1 LDCDAIV
8 HLLSPVYIPKKE
20 MMIGTSLLGPLALLL
35 LSMYF
40 KWTEAVLASGVFPS
54 SESESTG
61 SKFFR
66 ILFSKPGYWKL
77 SGQTGFVIAL
87 LFFAWMLL
95 AWSNRQGAPLMLTGA
110 GAVAVVLMLVP
121 LELLTKTCVKH
132 LSQGTLQVVIIP
144 FAMLHGLL
152 VPVWY
157 LFSLLTGELK
167 ALNLHPQEQ
176 KHPKM
181 NSELTLEKR
190 LFQNAQEFKSVRVY
204 ECMIP
209 RTEITAVDVQDGLE
223 KLHQAF
229 VESGHSK
236 IIVYRETIDDVIGYC
251 HSSALFRKPTTIE
264 SILTPILTV
273 SESMLAREL
282 LARLISER
290 KSLAIV
296 ADEFGGISGMVSMED
311 VIEEIFGEIED
322 EHDVDDLV
330 EQQLDAGTW
339 LLSARLEID
348 YLNETYGWNLPTGD
362 YETLGGLLLAQTE
375 DIPDPGDVIHLP
387 PFTLLVQSTLDN
399 RIDTVKLTLEAPGTD
414 SK

>member
-1 LDCDAIV
+1 
-8 HLLSPVYIPKKE
+8 
-20 MMIGTSLLGPLALLL
+20 
-35 LSMYF
+35 
-40 KWTEAVLASGVFPS
+40 
-54 SESESTG
+54 
-61 SKFFR
+61 
-66 ILFSKPGYWKL
+66 
-77 SGQTGFVIAL
+77 
-87 LFFAWMLL
+87 
-95 AWSNRQGAPLMLTGA
+95 
-110 GAVAVVLMLVP
+110 
-121 LELLTKTCVKH
+121 
-132 LSQGTLQVVIIP
+132 
-144 FAMLHGLL
+144 
-152 VPVWY
+152 
-157 LFSLLTGELK
+157 
-167 ALNLHPQEQ
+167 
-176 KHPKM
+176 
-181 NSELTLEKR
+181 
-190 LFQNAQEFKSVRVY
+190 
-204 ECMIP
+204 
-209 RTEITAVDVQDGLE
+209 
-223 KLHQAF
+223 
-229 VESGHSK
+229 
-236 IIVYRETIDDVIGYC
+236 
-251 HSSALFRKPTTIE
+251 
-264 SILTPILTV
+264 
-273 SESMLAREL
+273 MLAREL